1 MSGVFLKRVLL
12 IAALAL
18 LGAAFLARQAWLL
31 RVGIWLANA
40 RVADG
45 IAAADEIA
53 FEPAPGWTRIVRAD
67 MDDAW
72 KRLGRRGFN
81 SFVLGAPEHPFAG
94 GASRED
100 PASIRYQAWFGVYS
114 VVLDGPGDLD
124 LAEIELTAFADS
136 LLRADQLRWLTTMGD
151 PAPSAAVARRVAG
164 GAIRFMGRDA
174 TLWEGEVATHSD
186 LGETLSRTARFLG
199 RPWGWRDRVA
209 PHHPLALEGFV
220 AVRRDPTRL
229 RLYVA
234 WGNGVRFGGV
244 RTWPAL
250 RDEILGMARAARVS
264 AE

>member
-1 MSGVFLKRVLL
+1 MSAAAQRRVLL
-12 IAALAL
+12 IAVLAL
-18 LGAAFLARQAWLL
+18 LVAAFLARQAWLL
-31 RVGIWLANA
+31 RVGVWLANA
-40 RVADG
+40 RVADE

-53 FEPAPGWTRIVRAD
+53 FEPAPGWTPIVRAD

-114 VVLDGPGDLD
+114 VVLEGPQD
-124 LAEIELTAFADS
+124 LALSEIELTAFADS

-186 LGETLSRTARFLG
+186 LGGEHTRSAQFLG

-220 AVRRDPTRL
+220 AVRRDAERK

-234 WGNGVRFGGV
+234 WGNGVRFDGA
-244 RTWPAL
+244 RTWPKL
-250 RDEILGMARAARVS
+250 KDEILGMARDARVR
-264 AE
+264 